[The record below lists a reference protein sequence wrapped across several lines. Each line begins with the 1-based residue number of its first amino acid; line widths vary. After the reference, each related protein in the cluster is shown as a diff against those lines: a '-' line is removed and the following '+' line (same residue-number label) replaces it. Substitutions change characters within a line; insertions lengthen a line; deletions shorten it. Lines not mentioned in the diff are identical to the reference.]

1 MFNFQCLN
9 IISMLYFINNNQI
22 GLLRIREY
30 QEHKSC
36 PYKYLYSSFHIAYGM
51 RCSAA
56 AVIHMHERT
65 TRICGKSFFSTLL
78 SMIRQ
83 VASPIHKHMERF
95 NDCVLMIEKKTKIN
109 GIYDLRPKIYNFAC

>member
-1 MFNFQCLN
+1 
-9 IISMLYFINNNQI
+9 MLYFINNNQI

-65 TRICGKSFFSTLL
+65 TRKMWQKFLL
-78 SMIRQ
+78 NF
-83 VASPIHKHMERF
+83 V
-95 NDCVLMIEKKTKIN
+95 V
-109 GIYDLRPKIYNFAC
+109 YDTTSRESYPQTYGTI